1 MSTGLGIV
9 VVVVVGGVVV
19 VAEVEVVDDVG
30 VIVVVDVVVV
40 GAPAVVVVVVAAVV
54 VGEMTVV
61 VVLVVDEVTVV
72 VVVVLEAAPG
82 GGVLLARHGLELADT
97 SAMLE
102 NVSASLSKRRTSS
115 LSGKVTG
122 VDLFASTVI
131 CLDFVSANL
140 TQSPVHPTALP
151 APYINCKS

>member
-1 MSTGLGIV
+1 M
-9 VVVVVGGVVV
+9 V

-30 VIVVVDVVVV
+30 VIVVVDVVVVGAPAVVVVVVAAVVV

-140 TQSPVHPTALP
+140 TQSPVQPTALP